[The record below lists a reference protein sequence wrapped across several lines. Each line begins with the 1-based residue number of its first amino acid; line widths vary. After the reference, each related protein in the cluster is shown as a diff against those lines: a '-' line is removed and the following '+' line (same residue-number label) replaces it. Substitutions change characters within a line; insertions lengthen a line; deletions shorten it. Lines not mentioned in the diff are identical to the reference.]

1 MRRTAKL
8 FFLLFSIS
16 CCIPRLSA
24 LPDYPLHLAS
34 GLVLSTNNQTAARLA
49 EALMTINQTEITS
62 DSAFSLLA
70 EYGLATASYDFA
82 LQQGSAAYNASIAL
96 NTSPDQQFN
105 ALLRYSSA
113 LEAKGEQETAL
124 NLWIRFAQRMEQN
137 ARSEFALA
145 SVAQV
150 VRIALMKNEIARAAR
165 FLSTVDTNYLSVLPV
180 FIRFELNFQ
189 RFNLD
194 LVSNSPKLSDF
205 DALSALVLN
214 ERSLNHQANLI
225 RLADAGI
232 AAGFGIPE
240 SPSMK
245 RLFNA
250 LWQDIRKSGPTA
262 PLLGRFLN
270 QRINHIQLFLGSG
283 QTAELMLK
291 LAENKSRLDT
301 EMSEALQLFQED
313 NTILK
318 KKLELV
324 SAAGWLAA
332 LIIVTFFVI
341 INLKIYRQFKTQ
353 NKDLHQL
360 IDRKQAEI
368 KRLEALE
375 GDANQ
380 RIEDIVVERI
390 EAIRNELDMRKQIDS
405 ELQKALSEAENA
417 NFLKNAF
424 LANMS
429 HEIRTPLNG
438 ILGFSNLLQNELAL
452 KENPELFDYA
462 QSIERS
468 GERLLHLLNNIIDIS
483 RLEANDF
490 EIRQEPCSLKE
501 SLDRILG
508 SFQFRANEKGIKLV
522 TDFEECM
529 LVADP
534 NTLPRVFSELVDNAL
549 KYTEKGFIKISS
561 KRLPDEDS
569 IEIRIQ
575 DTGIGIDP
583 AFLSQIFD
591 PFRQESLGYSRQYQG
606 PGLGIP
612 LVRKLVERMGG
623 TLTIKSEKSVGTSV
637 ILQFRLAEN
646 AVAEPS
652 EPKDNEGLVTLN
664 RKYSQALIVEDDA
677 ASRLILQK
685 ILEKNM
691 SVAIA
696 PDGDQTLRIVD
707 QAYDEGKIFNLV
719 MMDINLPVPWDGIK
733 LKDFIISKYPEYKNS
748 IFIAQTAYAMEGDRE
763 RFLSAGFSGYLSKPI
778 SRKALNALLTQL
790 SF

>member
-1 MRRTAKL
+1 MA
-8 FFLLFSIS
+8 
-16 CCIPRLSA
+16 
-24 LPDYPLHLAS
+24 
-34 GLVLSTNNQTAARLA
+34 
-49 EALMTINQTEITS
+49 INQTELTS

-70 EYGLATASYDFA
+70 EYGLATANYDFA
-82 LQQGSAAYNASIAL
+82 LQQSSAAYNASIAL
-96 NTSPDQQFN
+96 NASPDQQFN

-113 LEAKGEQETAL
+113 LEAKGELETAL

-145 SVAQV
+145 SVAHV
-150 VRIALMKNEIARAAR
+150 ARIALMKNETARAAR
-165 FLSTVDTNYLSVLPV
+165 FLSTVDTNYLTVLPA

-194 LVSNSPKLSDF
+194 IVSNSPKLSDF

-214 ERSLNHQANLI
+214 ERSLNNQANLI

-232 AAGFGIPE
+232 TAGFGIPE
-240 SPSMK
+240 SSSMK
-245 RLFNA
+245 RLFIA

-262 PLLGRFLN
+262 SLLGRFLTE
-270 QRINHIQLFLGSG
+270 RINQIQLFLGSG
-283 QTAELMLK
+283 QSAELL
-291 LAENKSRLDT
+291 LLFAENKSKLET
-301 EMSEALQLFQED
+301 EMSDALRLFQED

-318 KKLELV
+318 KKTELV

-332 LIIVTFFVI
+332 LIIVIFFVI
-341 INLKIYRQFKTQ
+341 INIKIYRQFKSQ
-353 NKDLHQL
+353 NKDLQQL
-360 IDRKQAEI
+360 ILRKQAEI

-375 GDANQ
+375 GDTNQ

-390 EAIRNELDMRKQIDS
+390 EAIRTELDMRKQIDS

-561 KRLPDEDS
+561 KSLPDENS

-583 AFLSQIFD
+583 AFLNQIFD

-623 TLTIKSEKSVGTSV
+623 TITIKSEKSVGTSV

-646 AVAEPS
+646 SVAEPS
-652 EPKDNEGLVTLN
+652 ESKDTDGLVALN

-691 SVAIA
+691 SATIA
-696 PDGDQTLRIVD
+696 SDGDQTLRIVD
-707 QAYDEGKIFNLV
+707 QAYDEGKIFDLV

-733 LKDFIISKYPEYKNS
+733 LKDFIIGKYPEYKNS

>member
-1 MRRTAKL
+1 MA
-8 FFLLFSIS
+8 
-16 CCIPRLSA
+16 
-24 LPDYPLHLAS
+24 
-34 GLVLSTNNQTAARLA
+34 
-49 EALMTINQTEITS
+49 INQTEFTS

-70 EYGLATASYDFA
+70 EYGLATANYDFA
-82 LQQGSAAYNASIAL
+82 LQQGSGAYNASIAL
-96 NTSPDQQFN
+96 NASPDQQFN

-113 LEAKGEQETAL
+113 LEAKGELETAL

-145 SVAQV
+145 SVAHV
-150 VRIALMKNEIARAAR
+150 ARIALMKNETARAAR
-165 FLSTVDTNYLSVLPV
+165 FLSTVDTNYLAVLPA

-194 LVSNSPKLSDF
+194 IVSNSPKLSDF

-214 ERSLNHQANLI
+214 ERSLNNQANLI

-232 AAGFGIPE
+232 TAGFGIPE
-240 SPSMK
+240 SSSLK
-245 RLFNA
+245 RLINA

-262 PLLGRFLN
+262 PLLGRFLT
-270 QRINHIQLFLGSG
+270 QRINQIQLFLGSG
-283 QTAELMLK
+283 QSAELL
-291 LAENKSRLDT
+291 LLFAENKSKLET
-301 EMSEALQLFQED
+301 EMSDALRLFQED

-318 KKLELV
+318 KKTELV

-332 LIIVTFFVI
+332 LIIVIFFVI
-341 INLKIYRQFKTQ
+341 INIKIYRQFKSQ
-353 NKDLHQL
+353 NKDLQQL
-360 IDRKQAEI
+360 ILRKQSEI

-375 GDANQ
+375 GDTNQ

-390 EAIRNELDMRKQIDS
+390 EAIRTELDMRKQIDS

-561 KRLPDEDS
+561 KSLPDENS

-583 AFLSQIFD
+583 AFLNQIFD

-623 TLTIKSEKSVGTSV
+623 TITIKSEKSIGTSV

-652 EPKDNEGLVTLN
+652 ESKDTDGLVALN

-691 SVAIA
+691 SATIA
-696 PDGDQTLRIVD
+696 SDGDQTLRIVD
-707 QAYDEGKIFNLV
+707 QAYDEGKIFDLV

-733 LKDFIISKYPEYKNS
+733 LKDFIIGKYPEYKNS

>member
-1 MRRTAKL
+1 MA
-8 FFLLFSIS
+8 
-16 CCIPRLSA
+16 
-24 LPDYPLHLAS
+24 
-34 GLVLSTNNQTAARLA
+34 
-49 EALMTINQTEITS
+49 INQTEFTS

-70 EYGLATASYDFA
+70 EYGLATANYDFA
-82 LQQGSAAYNASIAL
+82 LQQGSGAYNASIAL
-96 NTSPDQQFN
+96 NASPDQQFN

-113 LEAKGEQETAL
+113 LEAKGELETAL

-145 SVAQV
+145 SVAHV
-150 VRIALMKNEIARAAR
+150 ARIALMKNETARAAR
-165 FLSTVDTNYLSVLPV
+165 FLSTVDTNYLAVLPA

-194 LVSNSPKLSDF
+194 IVSNSPKLSDF

-214 ERSLNHQANLI
+214 ERSLNNQANLI

-232 AAGFGIPE
+232 TAGFGIPE
-240 SPSMK
+240 SSSLK
-245 RLFNA
+245 RLINA

-262 PLLGRFLN
+262 PLLGRFLT
-270 QRINHIQLFLGSG
+270 QRINQIQLFLGSG
-283 QTAELMLK
+283 QSAELL
-291 LAENKSRLDT
+291 LLFAENKSKLET
-301 EMSEALQLFQED
+301 EMSDALRLFQED

-318 KKLELV
+318 KKTELV

-332 LIIVTFFVI
+332 LIIVIIFVI
-341 INLKIYRQFKTQ
+341 INIKIYRQFKSQ
-353 NKDLHQL
+353 NKDLQQL
-360 IDRKQAEI
+360 ILRKQSEI

-375 GDANQ
+375 GDTNQ

-390 EAIRNELDMRKQIDS
+390 EAIRTELDMRKQIDS

-561 KRLPDEDS
+561 KSLPDENS

-583 AFLSQIFD
+583 AFLNQIFD

-623 TLTIKSEKSVGTSV
+623 TITIKSEKSVGTSV

-652 EPKDNEGLVTLN
+652 ESKDTDGLVALN

-691 SVAIA
+691 SATIA
-696 PDGDQTLRIVD
+696 SDGDQTLRIVD
-707 QAYDEGKIFNLV
+707 QAYDEGKIFDLV

-733 LKDFIISKYPEYKNS
+733 LKDFIIGKYPEYKNS